1 MNRGHESR
9 LRLLES
15 AAAPRRQFFIFDESS
30 LGRPFDLEAKK
41 EELRRERGITD
52 ADEVVTVS
60 WLPPKDEPMAR
71 G

>member
-15 AAAPRRQFFIFDESS
+15 AASPRRQFFIFDESY
-30 LGRPFDLEAKK
+30 LGPFDLEAEKDK
-41 EELRRERGITD
+41 LRRERGMTD
-52 ADEVVTVS
+52 ADDVVMVS
-60 WLPPKDEPMAR
+60 WLPPKDEPAAR

>member
-52 ADEVVTVS
+52 AHDVVMVS
-60 WLPPKDEPMAR
+60 WSPPKDEPAER